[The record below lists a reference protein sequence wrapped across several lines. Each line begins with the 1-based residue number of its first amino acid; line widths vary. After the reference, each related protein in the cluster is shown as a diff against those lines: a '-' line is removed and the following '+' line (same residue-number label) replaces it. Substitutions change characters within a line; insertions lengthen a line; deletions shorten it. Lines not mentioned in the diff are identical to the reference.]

1 LPGLR
6 ILLVVATFGLA
17 ATGLSACGASKSVAT
32 HARPTTLTAGQS
44 AQLARDERAWTTAQ
58 KRWAAIT
65 GRCLSA
71 TSASATTSCRPRVR
85 SSYARWKALFA
96 RARRDVSADAGTLG
110 GSRSPTVHT
119 CESRLLHYLGG
130 IEVGRPLIHDMS
142 YAELSVQDGLNE
154 ISLSTYDSRSVVS
167 AARAAEAACSP

>member
-1 LPGLR
+1 MNRVLKIGGIRRGGL
-6 ILLVVATFGLA
+6 IAVVIPVTVIAV
-17 ATGLSACGASKSVAT
+17 ACGGKSSSHTTTA
-32 HARPTTLTAGQS
+32 AATLTAGQS
-44 AQLARDERAWTTAQ
+44 TQLAGDERAWTTAQ

-65 GRCLSA
+65 ERCLSA
-71 TSASATTSCRPRVR
+71 TSASATTACRPRVR

-96 RARRDVSADAGTLG
+96 RARRDVRADAAKLG

-154 ISLSTYDSRSVVS
+154 ISLATYDQ
-167 AARAAEAACSP
+167 ECG